1 MRRPSGLTRSSG
13 SACSE
18 GTVAAPGV
26 PRVTDA
32 VGSVLTA
39 GLPACFQVV
48 VGTGVYLSALLR
60 TERVPSCRLTFLDG
74 SDVPSEQCFFSLYDG
89 YIGLSHPLKGTCT
102 WVVLPEVIW
111 FLGVRVLPA
120 TFPIVMVFRMWVPCF
135 TDCRAA
141 LGLSGQI

>member
-1 MRRPSGLTRSSG
+1 MRQPSGQTRSSG

-60 TERVPSCRLTFLDG
+60 TERVPSCRLTIMDG
-74 SDVPSEQCFFSLYDG
+74 SDVPSGRCLFLFMT
-89 YIGLSHPLKGTCT
+89 GT
-102 WVVLPEVIW
+102 
-111 FLGVRVLPA
+111 
-120 TFPIVMVFRMWVPCF
+120 
-135 TDCRAA
+135 
-141 LGLSGQI
+141 QN